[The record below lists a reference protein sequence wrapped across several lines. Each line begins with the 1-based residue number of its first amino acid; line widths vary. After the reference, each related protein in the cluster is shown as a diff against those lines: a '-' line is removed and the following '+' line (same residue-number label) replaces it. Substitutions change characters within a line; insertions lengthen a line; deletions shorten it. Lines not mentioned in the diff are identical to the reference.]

1 MLAHNIPSSLFLF
14 STRFTIMFD
23 DISFNDLQI
32 TLATLLA
39 FSLSIIVWTRSWKST
54 KLPPEIPGS
63 WPIIGHLRGFGDGE
77 NVPLART
84 FGKLSDQYGPIFT
97 IKLGMFRYCVINNW
111 ETAKDCFTI
120 NDKELAARPISL
132 AAEHYGYNYARFSMA
147 NYGPYYCQV
156 RKLVLQSVLSSTRL
170 EKVKHVRISEVEI
183 SIKELYRSCGNGENS
198 NAINISKWFE
208 KLTLNII
215 VQMVAGKRYV
225 SLEKDEEAQC
235 FRRAF
240 AKIMYLAG
248 KFVLYDAIPFQI
260 FKYVDFQGHIKTMK
274 QIYKDLDNI
283 LQNWL
288 NEHMEKKKIEG
299 DDNEQDCIDAM
310 LLVTK
315 PEMFKAYGYSR
326 ETVIKATVL
335 SMILDGSDTTAV
347 HLTWIISLLLNN
359 PRVMKHAQEEID
371 NKVGK
376 NRWIE
381 ESDIK
386 DLVYLQAIVKEA
398 LRLYPPA
405 PLLVPH
411 EAVEDCIVAGYN
423 IPKGTRLFPN
433 AWKIQRDPRIYSEPD
448 KFMPERFLNEHLN
461 VDARGQ
467 HFEFIPFGSGRRSCP
482 GINFATQVAHLIIGR
497 LIQGFNFDT
506 PSNLPVDM
514 SEGQGITMPKAKSVD
529 VVITPRL
536 NSTLYEL

>member
-1 MLAHNIPSSLFLF
+1 MYDNFPFY
-14 STRFTIMFD
+14 
-23 DISFNDLQI
+23 DLQI
-32 TLATLLA
+32 ILGVLLT
-39 FSLSIIVWTRSWKST
+39 FVVSIILWTRNWKSP
-54 KLPPEIPGS
+54 KLPPKIPGS

-111 ETAKDCFTI
+111 EAAKDCFTI
-120 NDKELAARPISL
+120 HDKELAARPISL
-132 AAEHYGYNYARFSMA
+132 AAEHYGYNYARFSFA

-156 RKLVLQSVLSSTRL
+156 RKLVLQNVLSSTRL

-183 SIKELYRSCGNGENS
+183 SIKELYSES
-198 NAINISKWFE
+198 SKVINISQWFE

-215 VQMVAGKRYV
+215 VKMIAGKRYG

-248 KFVLYDAIPFQI
+248 QFILYDSIPFQI
-260 FKYVDFQGHIKTMK
+260 FKYLDFQGHIKTMK
-274 QIYKDLDNI
+274 QIYKDLDDI
-283 LQNWL
+283 LQSWV
-288 NEHMEKKKIEG
+288 NEHMEKNKKVA
-299 DDNEQDCIDAM
+299 DDDEEQDCIDAM
-310 LLVTK
+310 LSVTK
-315 PEMFKAYGYSR
+315 PDDFKAYGYTR
-326 ETVIKATVL
+326 DTVIKATVL

-347 HLTWIISLLLNN
+347 HLTWVMSLLLNN
-359 PRVMKHAQEEID
+359 PHVMKHAQEEID
-371 NKVGK
+371 NKVGTEK
-376 NRWIE
+376 WVE

-411 EAVEDCIVAGYN
+411 EAVEDCTVAGYN

-433 AWKIQRDPRIYSEPD
+433 AWKIQRDPRVYSEPD
-448 KFMPERFLNEHLN
+448 KFMPERFLDKHSN

-482 GINFATQVAHLIIGR
+482 GINFATQVAHLTISR
-497 LIQGFNFDT
+497 LIQGFTYGT

-514 SEGQGITMPKAKSVD
+514 TEGQGITMPKTNPVE

-536 NSTLYEL
+536 NSVLYEL

>member
-1 MLAHNIPSSLFLF
+1 MYDNFLF
-14 STRFTIMFD
+14 Y
-23 DISFNDLQI
+23 DLQI
-32 TLATLLA
+32 ILGVLLT
-39 FSLSIIVWTRSWKST
+39 FVVPIILWTTSWKSP
-54 KLPPEIPGS
+54 KLPPQIPGS
-63 WPIIGHLRGFGDGE
+63 WPIIGHLRGFGEDK

-111 ETAKDCFTI
+111 EAAKDCFAI
-120 NDKELAARPISL
+120 HDKELAARPISL
-132 AAEHYGYNYARFSMA
+132 AAEHYGYNYARFSFA

-156 RKLVLQSVLSSTRL
+156 RKLVLQNVLSYTRL
-170 EKVKHVRISEVEI
+170 EKIKHVRISEVEN
-183 SIKELYRSCGNGENS
+183 SINELYNECPKV
-198 NAINISKWFE
+198 INMSQWFE

-215 VQMVAGKRYV
+215 VKMISGKRYE
-225 SLEKDEEAQC
+225 SLDKDEEAQC

-248 KFVLYDAIPFQI
+248 QFILYDAIPFQI

-274 QIYKDLDNI
+274 QIYKDLDDI
-283 LQNWL
+283 LQSWV
-288 NEHMEKKKIEG
+288 NEHMKKDKKVNGG
-299 DDNEQDCIDAM
+299 DDEEEEDCIDAM
-310 LLVTK
+310 LSVTK
-315 PEMFKAYGYSR
+315 PEDFKPYGYTR
-326 ETVIKATVL
+326 DTVIKATVL

-347 HLTWIISLLLNN
+347 HLTWLMSLLLNN
-359 PRVMKHAQEEID
+359 PHVMKHAQEEID
-371 NKVGK
+371 NKVGTE
-376 NRWIE
+376 RWVE

-411 EAVEDCIVAGYN
+411 EAVKDCNVAGYY

-433 AWKIQRDPRIYSEPD
+433 AWKIQRDPRVYSDPD
-448 KFMPERFLNEHLN
+448 KFMPERFLNEHSN

-482 GINFATQVAHLIIGR
+482 GINFATLVAHLTISR
-497 LIQGFNFDT
+497 LIQGFTFDT

-514 SEGQGITMPKAKSVD
+514 IEGLGITMPKANPVE

-536 NSTLYEL
+536 NSVLYEL

>member
-1 MLAHNIPSSLFLF
+1 
-14 STRFTIMFD
+14 MFD
-23 DISFNDLQI
+23 NFSFNDLQI
-32 TLATLLA
+32 TLATLLV
-39 FSLSIIVWTRSWKST
+39 FSLSIILWTRNWKST
-54 KLPPEIPGS
+54 KLPPKIPGS

-84 FGKLSDQYGPIFT
+84 FGKLSDQYCPIFT
-97 IKLGMFRYCVINNW
+97 IKLGMYRYCVINNW
-111 ETAKDCFTI
+111 EAAKDCFTI

-132 AAEHYGYNYARFSMA
+132 AAEHYGYNYARFSFA

-156 RKLVLQSVLSSTRL
+156 RKLVLQNVLSSTRL

-183 SIKELYRSCGNGENS
+183 SIKELYNLCGKGDNS
-198 NAINISKWFE
+198 NTINISKWFE

-215 VQMVAGKRYV
+215 VKMIAGKRYI

-235 FRRAF
+235 FRKAF

-248 KFVLYDAIPFQI
+248 EFILYDAIPFKI

-274 QIYKDLDNI
+274 QIYKDLDHI
-283 LQNWL
+283 LQNWV
-288 NEHMEKKKIEG
+288 NEHKEKKKFEG
-299 DDNEQDCIDAM
+299 DNNNEQDCIDSM
-310 LLVTK
+310 LSVTK
-315 PEMFKAYGYSR
+315 LEDFKAYGYTR
-326 ETVIKATVL
+326 DTVIKATIL
-335 SMILDGSDTTAV
+335 SMLLDGSDTTAV
-347 HLTWIISLLLNN
+347 HLTWLMSLLLNN
-359 PRVMKHAQEEID
+359 PHVMNHAQEEI
-371 NKVGK
+371 NKKVGK
-376 NRWIE
+376 DRWVE

-411 EAVEDCIVAGYN
+411 EAVEDCTVAGYN

-448 KFMPERFLNEHLN
+448 KFMPERFLNEHSN

-482 GINFATQVAHLIIGR
+482 GINFATQVAHLTIGR
-497 LIQGFNFDT
+497 LIQGFNFGT

-514 SEGQGITMPKAKSVD
+514 TEGQGITMPKAKPVE

-536 NSTLYEL
+536 NSMLYEL

>member
-1 MLAHNIPSSLFLF
+1 
-14 STRFTIMFD
+14 MFD
-23 DISFNDLQI
+23 NFPFNDLQI
-32 TLATLLA
+32 TLAALLA
-39 FSLSIIVWTRSWKST
+39 FSLSIILWTRNLKST

-63 WPIIGHLRGFGDGE
+63 WPIIGHLLGFGDGE
-77 NVPLART
+77 NVPLARK

-111 ETAKDCFTI
+111 EAAKDCFTI
-120 NDKELAARPISL
+120 YDKELAARPICL
-132 AAEHYGYNYARFSMA
+132 AAEHYGYNYARFSLT
-147 NYGPYYCQV
+147 NYGPYYCRI
-156 RKLVLQSVLSSTRL
+156 RKLVLQNVLSSSRL
-170 EKVKHVRISEVEI
+170 ERVKHVRISEVEI
-183 SIKELYRSCGNGENS
+183 SIKELYKFYLEGENS

-215 VQMVAGKRYV
+215 VKMIAGKRYE
-225 SLEKDEEAQC
+225 SLEEDEEAQC
-235 FRRAF
+235 FRKAF

-248 KFVLYDAIPFQI
+248 QFILYDAIPLQI

-274 QIYKDLDNI
+274 QIHKDLDDI
-283 LQNWL
+283 LQSWVD
-288 NEHMEKKKIEG
+288 EHMEKKKKVECE
-299 DDNEQDCIDAM
+299 DNEQDCIDAM
-310 LLVTK
+310 LSVTK
-315 PEMFKAYGYSR
+315 PEDFKEYGYSR

-347 HLTWIISLLLNN
+347 HLTWLMSLLLNN
-359 PRVMKHAQEEID
+359 PHVIKHAQEEID

-376 NRWIE
+376 DRWVE

-386 DLVYLQAIVKEA
+386 NLVYLQAIVKEA

-411 EAVEDCIVAGYN
+411 EAVEDCTVAGYN

-433 AWKIQRDPRIYSEPD
+433 AWKIQRDPRIYTKPD
-448 KFMPERFLNEHLN
+448 EFMPERFLNEHST

-482 GINFATQVAHLIIGR
+482 GINFATQVGHLTIGR
-497 LIQGFNFDT
+497 LIQGFNFGT

-514 SEGQGITMPKAKSVD
+514 TEGLGITMPKAKPVE

-536 NSTLYEL
+536 NSMFYEL